1 MALSEDTNGSG
12 PLLQPW
18 ASRSLKCILKTAT
31 GSNQAN
37 GKVYPTLTKKFGV
50 DGGATR
56 CQRILVSCFTWTP
69 LGDLVHQ
76 ISLTFIALVR
86 SSKLTIYVC
95 SCFFTLLNY
104 LDCECKLVHQSQF
117 WKQTLSHIQTLW
129 LCASSESQNIDRGS
143 SSRSPS
149 RRTQLRCSMPLFG
162 LSGKFHPS

>member
-1 MALSEDTNGSG
+1 MVLDPYFSHGQAGLQNAFLKQQQEVTRPMA
-12 PLLQPW
+12 
-18 ASRSLKCILKTAT
+18 RFK
-31 GSNQAN
+31 
-37 GKVYPTLTKKFGV
+37 PTLTKKSGV

-129 LCASSESQNIDRGS
+129 LRASSESQNIDRGS